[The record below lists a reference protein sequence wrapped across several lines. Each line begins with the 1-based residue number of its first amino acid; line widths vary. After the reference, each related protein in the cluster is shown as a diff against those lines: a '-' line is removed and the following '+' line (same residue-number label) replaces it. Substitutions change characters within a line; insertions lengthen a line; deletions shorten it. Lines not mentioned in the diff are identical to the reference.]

1 MTAWR
6 RLGDTGVL
14 VELAGLDEVLALDA
28 AVRAEMSRGSTGLA
42 VVMDVLPAARTL
54 AVTVPAGTDL
64 GRVAD
69 EILALAGDPG
79 ADAATGEVD
88 EVEIAVHYDG
98 PDLDEIAS
106 LTGLSITEVV
116 EAHTGTPWRVAF
128 GGFAPGFF
136 YLVDGDPRLT
146 VPRRSEPRTAVPPGS
161 VGLAGEFSG
170 IYPRASPGG
179 WQLLGHVDEALWDVE
194 RDPPALLRP
203 GQHVRFAAAPAAP
216 AESATPAESTT
227 PAESAAPAGPSYAP
241 GESAAPGASP
251 DAAAEGRPVTPSRS
265 ATRSAADQGLSH
277 DRGSLTVLATGPRAL
292 LQDQGRPGL
301 AHLGVGRSGAADR
314 AAHALGQRL
323 LGNELDCAAVEVT
336 LGGLAVRA
344 EADCLVTV
352 TGAPAP
358 AHIDDRPVGH
368 AAVLRLVIGQVLR
381 LGAPAYGLR
390 SYLSV
395 RGGID
400 VPPVLGSRSTDT
412 LAGLGPDP
420 LEDGDVLPIGDAA
433 RALPTTEQAP
443 LPGGPPARIVLR
455 VVPGPR
461 VDWLADR
468 EVLVATPWE
477 VSARSD
483 RIGAR
488 LVGET
493 LVRHPDHEGEELLS
507 EGVVRG
513 SVQVPPGGEPVLFLA
528 DHPVTGGYPVAAVVV
543 DDDVDLAAQL
553 RPGDRLRLAWHPTS
567 RPATS
572 PPAPGSETT

>member
-106 LTGLSITEVV
+106 LTGLSAAEVV

-179 WQLLGHVDEALWDVE
+179 WQLLGPVDEALWAVD

-216 AESATPAESTT
+216 GEASD
-227 PAESAAPAGPSYAP
+227 SAA
-241 GESAAPGASP
+241 EI
-251 DAAAEGRPVTPSRS
+251 RPVTPSRS
-265 ATRSAADQGLSH
+265 ATRSSADQGISH

-368 AAVLRLVIGQVLR
+368 AAVLRLVTGQVLR

-420 LEDGDVLPIGDAA
+420 LEDGEVLPIGDAA

-461 VDWLADR
+461 VDWIADR

-513 SVQVPPGGEPVLFLA
+513 SIQVPPGGEPVLFLA

-543 DDDVDLAAQL
+543 DEDVDLAAQL
-553 RPGDRLRLAWHPTS
+553 RPGDQVHLTWR
-567 RPATS
+567 
-572 PPAPGSETT
+572 

>member
-1 MTAWR
+1 MPTWR

-14 VELAGLDEVLALDA
+14 VELPGLDEVLALDA
-28 AVRAEMSRGSTGLA
+28 AVRAEIDRGSTGLA
-42 VVMDVLPAARTL
+42 DVVDVLPAARTL
-54 AVTVPAGTDL
+54 TVTAPARSDL
-64 GRVAD
+64 GRLAT
-69 EILALAGDPG
+69 EILAVAADLDPAAAAGE
-79 ADAATGEVD
+79 AD

-106 LTGLSITEVV
+106 LTGLSADEVV
-116 EAHTGTPWRVAF
+116 AAHTGTPWRVAF

-136 YLVDGDPRLT
+136 YLVDGDPRLA
-146 VPRRSEPRTAVPPGS
+146 VPRRGEPRTAVPPGS

-179 WQLLGHVDEALWDVE
+179 WQLLGHVDDALWDVD

-203 GQHVRFAAAPAAP
+203 GQRVRFAAAPAAP
-216 AESATPAESTT
+216 VASGDLSRGSA
-227 PAESAAPAGPSYAP
+227 AP
-241 GESAAPGASP
+241 GESP
-251 DAAAEGRPVTPSRS
+251 DPAAEGSAAMPVPS
-265 ATRSAADQGLSH
+265 ATTSVGGRGVVTEH
-277 DRGSLTVLATGPRAL
+277 GSLTVLATGPRAL
-292 LQDQGRPGL
+292 VQDRGRPGL

-314 AAHALGQRL
+314 CAHALGQRL

-344 EADCLVTV
+344 EADCLVAV

-358 AHIDDRPVGH
+358 ARVDDRPVGH
-368 AAVLRLVIGQVLR
+368 AAVLRLVRGQVLR

-395 RGGID
+395 RGGVD

-420 LEDGDVLPIGDAA
+420 LADGDVLPIGGAR

-443 LPGGPPARIVLR
+443 LPGGPPAQVVLR

-461 VDWLADR
+461 IDWLADR
-468 EVLVATPWE
+468 EALVATAWE
-477 VSARSD
+477 VSGRSD

-488 LVGET
+488 LVGEA
-493 LVRHPDHEGEELLS
+493 LSRHPDHEGEELLS

-572 PPAPGSETT
+572 PPAPGSETP